1 MVQQGVDG
9 SGQKAGQVARQVA
22 EGRGRTP
29 RVTSVP
35 ALFLDRWLEVL
46 SRESVGALRQ
56 SMMFLHPGWYF
67 TSGVYLE

>member
-1 MVQQGVDG
+1 MRQGANG
-9 SGQKAGQVARQVA
+9 RGQKAGQVAGQVA

>member
-1 MVQQGVDG
+1 M
-9 SGQKAGQVARQVA
+9 AGQVA

-35 ALFLDRWLEVL
+35 ALFLDRWLLEVL
-46 SRESVGALRQ
+46 SRESVGALWQ
-56 SMMFLHPGWYF
+56 SMMVLHPGWYF